1 MIHLRRKSGDGNSRN
16 NLLSSR
22 TNFLGKTYTHLNVEL
37 ASIPMSGSVSAPK
50 LLDFFRV
57 AFHAALDSSHHQF
70 KVGSVITQRNTIISC
85 ACNSARTHP
94 FAARHNARSNCLHAE
109 MGAILDALRR
119 SNFNAD
125 KASIFVARRGRAKSD
140 AVLCSY
146 PCDACLSAIER
157 AGIGTII
164 CGDES
169 GKIVRLDRTRNQKVE
184 VVI

>member
-1 MIHLRRKSGDGNSRN
+1 MIHLRRKSGDRNSRDD
-16 NLLSSR
+16 LLSSR
-22 TNFLGKTYTHLNVEL
+22 INLLGKTYTHLNVEL

-119 SNFNAD
+119 TNFNPN
-125 KASIFVARRGRAKSD
+125 KSIIFVARVGRARD
-140 AVLCSY
+140 PLPLCSY
-146 PCDACLSAIER
+146 PCYACYTAIER
-157 AGIGTII
+157 AGIGTIV

-169 GKIVRLDRTRNQKVE
+169 GKIVRISRETNQKVE